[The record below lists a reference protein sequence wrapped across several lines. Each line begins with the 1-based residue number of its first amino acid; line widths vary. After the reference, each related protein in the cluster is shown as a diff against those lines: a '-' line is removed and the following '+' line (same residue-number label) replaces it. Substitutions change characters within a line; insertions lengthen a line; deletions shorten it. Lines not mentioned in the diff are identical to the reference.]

1 MNKKSHTQKRK
12 RWIKMSVSTYSRNNY
27 LKYQYAVN
35 ALIIRQRK
43 DWIKETRTCNVL
55 PTKNSLQG
63 KWYTQT
69 DSEGMENTFGVNGND
84 KKARQQYYIRKTNF
98 KTKDINRDKAY
109 SQIEEQDKDAH
120 SHQFYS
126 T

>member
-1 MNKKSHTQKRK
+1 MCCLQKIHFRANDTL
-12 RWIKMSVSTYSRNNY
+12 RLTVRVW
-27 LKYQYAVN
+27 
-35 ALIIRQRK
+35 
-43 DWIKETRTCNVL
+43 
-55 PTKNSLQG
+55 KNIF
-63 KWYTQT
+63 Y
-69 DSEGMENTFGVNGND
+69 VNGND